1 MQVIGKVFICEPW
14 AREIVQNR
22 KTIETAHI
30 SLPVR
35 FAGFWLHVQNEQR
48 EIIGAVKFKGFKR
61 YHAVEPFDDDFKRH
75 RVMINSPYHYLNRKR
90 CFGWLVDDAVVFDEP
105 LKAQPMKSQFRLE
118 TY

>member
-1 MQVIGKVFICEPW
+1 MQVIGRVFIREPW

-48 EIIGAVKFKGFKR
+48 EIIGAVKLMGVFMVKFLIQGLF
-61 YHAVEPFDDDFKRH
+61 YSALFA
-75 RVMINSPYHYLNRKR
+75 SLN
-90 CFGWLVDDAVVFDEP
+90 
-105 LKAQPMKSQFRLE
+105 
-118 TY
+118 